1 LITYLFSASI
11 MVRRKAG
18 RWVVTIALDH
28 DAWKVYDEWE
38 MGMKSARVCSAIALY
53 KVNQKKNR
61 KAAAKAGK
69 IDEEIYSMKK
79 ALKVADYRIRCILSG
94 DPDPGNGEAV
104 YLEVLA
110 ATAKEE
116 ARSLRGGRF

>member
-1 LITYLFSASI
+1 MPI
-11 MVRRKAG
+11 RKAG
-18 RWVVTIALDH
+18 RWVVTVSLDEDAL
-28 DAWKVYDEWE
+28 KVYQGWTK
-38 MGMKSARVCSAIALY
+38 GTKSAMVCSAL
-53 KVNQKKNR
+53 VLHNVHTKKNR
-61 KAAAKAGK
+61 NDAAKLELRDRK
-69 IDEEIYSMKK
+69 IYSLEK
-79 ALKVADYRIRCILSG
+79 AVKVADYRIRCILSG